1 MIFSEVLI
9 EKEDKLEYQFEGTG
23 NRLTNLSRVNMFVG
37 ANNSGKS
44 RLMRSLYSSDKM
56 QYQSDEGSVEKL
68 GYAFEEYY
76 RYLQVLPTISAH
88 KSVGDSMA
96 GTVPR
101 HELITRNSEFTEV
114 GKWIAEFERRA
125 GGAINHEMHSR
136 FEHFKNEASLAA
148 KALKVFHSSYTKVYV
163 PVLRGLRPLDIGK
176 KEVRVDQS
184 DYYKDRTILD
194 YKFDNQSKD
203 IIHTGLNVYQE
214 LQKML
219 LGTQKERESVR
230 QFELFLQKT
239 FFQGKEVNLVPRLGD
254 DVLHVNIGG
263 EEYEIFN
270 IGDGIQSIILLTYP
284 LFFHAG
290 KRAVFF
296 FEEPETHLHPGFQ
309 RVFIETLMLPIFS
322 DFQYFITTHSNHFLD
337 LTLEYDSVS
346 VFSFE
351 KKRDDSKSVFNVRTS
366 NRGESGVLELL
377 GVRNSSVFLSN
388 CTIWVEGITD
398 RLYIRK
404 YLEVYQKKIGGQ
416 AYKEDLHYSFVEY
429 GGGNITHWSFLDDQD
444 EDHKNI
450 DVTRLCGTLMLIAD
464 SDNATGKK
472 KDRHE
477 QLRKVLGERFVLLEV
492 TEIENL
498 LTKPVIMKTVQQYC
512 PKDSIDFQKFEKG
525 TYEKRKLGTYLDA
538 TLTGAGRTFAAD
550 SGTINDK
557 VNFCKRAISNIK
569 SIEDI
574 SQDAKD
580 LAKKIY
586 EFIKSKNS

>member
-44 RLMRSLYSSDKM
+44 KLMRQLFSNDRL
-56 QYQSDEGSVEKL
+56 QYQSRGSDVESL
-68 GYAFEEYY
+68 RSAFLEYY
-76 RYLQVLPTISAH
+76 QSLQIYPSPLSFRDVANDMRV
-88 KSVGDSMA
+88 SVPEYA
-96 GTVPR
+96 LV
-101 HELITRNSEFTEV
+101 ERNFEFSEV
-114 GKWIAEFERRA
+114 SNWIDNYVRRA
-125 GGAINHEMHSR
+125 GNPVNNVIQFH
-136 FEHFKNEASLAA
+136 FEKFKDQTLFCQQSL
-148 KALKVFHSSYTKVYV
+148 KEFHSSYSKVYV
-163 PVLRGLRPLDIGK
+163 PVLRGLRPLQVENR
-176 KEVRVDQS
+176 EVVNQLS
-184 DYYKDRTILD
+184 DYYKKRTIDD
-194 YKFDNQSKD
+194 YKFSIKTPDV
-203 IIHTGLNVYQE
+203 IHTGLDVYSEIQ
-214 LQKML
+214 QKL
-219 LGTQKERESVR
+219 LGKQQDREGVR
-230 QFELFLQKT
+230 KFELFLRDN
-239 FFQGKEVNLVPRLGD
+239 FFQGQEVNLVPRIGD

-337 LTLEYDSVS
+337 LTLDYDSVS

-351 KKRDDSKSVFNVRTS
+351 KRRDDSKSVFFVR
-366 NRGESGVLELL
+366 NANQGDSGVLQLL

-404 YLEVYQKKIGGQ
+404 YLELYQEQLTGQ
-416 AYKEDLHYSFVEY
+416 VYKEDLHYSFVEY
-429 GGGNITHWSFLDDQD
+429 GGGNITHWSFLDDD
-444 EDHKNI
+444 DHKGI
-450 DVTRLCGTLMLIAD
+450 DVKRLCGTLMLIAD
-464 SDNATGKK
+464 NDNATGKK
-472 KDRHE
+472 KDRHG

-550 SGTINDK
+550 SGTIKDK
-557 VNFCKRAISNIK
+557 VNFCKRAISNIE
-569 SIEDI
+569 SIEDV